1 MVTGRGVWLHPL
13 HGDGDAQCWCK
24 AVLAS
29 EPKSCWLLTPH
40 ICQLRGVKQ
49 GIWTI
54 SWMVMDDT
62 DISIHCFGCLHQ
74 LLSAIL
80 VSQSYLSAQG
90 FFSCLI
96 PIFSLLFHGLLWF
109 CPAVKLNTSSTTT
122 SIYQKKAFFSE
133 NPKVGNLKPEKALDQ
148 SYLMCHRLA
157 GDAAFI
163 YTRIRERKQP
173 RPDCPFISA
182 PRFSCFDELC
192 EHPRLNL

>member
-1 MVTGRGVWLHPL
+1 MT
-13 HGDGDAQCWCK
+13 QT
-24 AVLAS
+24 LAFIALDVS
-29 EPKSCWLLTPH
+29 
-40 ICQLRGVKQ
+40 
-49 GIWTI
+49 I
-54 SWMVMDDT
+54 SSSQPFWSLNP
-62 DISIHCFGCLHQ
+62 ISHLK
-74 LLSAIL
+74 
-80 VSQSYLSAQG
+80 V
-90 FFSCLI
+90 FSCLI